1 MLDAPHAR
9 YTSTEV
15 PGTGLHILDLAVKIK
30 KKNEVNIYSCSACSL
45 ADTII
50 TCNVAAPPSL
60 RAYPASLGEIVLLIS
75 VGKIQPLEL
84 KWAKFKHDLL
94 PHIDYW

>member
-30 KKNEVNIYSCSACSL
+30 KKKMKSTFIAVVL
-45 ADTII
+45 ALWLTLLSHAMWQLLHHCGHIL
-50 TCNVAAPPSL
+50 PP
-60 RAYPASLGEIVLLIS
+60 LGKLCCLF
-75 VGKIQPLEL
+75 L
-84 KWAKFKHDLL
+84 WAKFNHLN
-94 PHIDYW
+94 